1 MPILFFTF
9 ALILFIILVDRNLL
23 YTSHQTP
30 KLFALHNNKVILLSL
45 NFRPDEVAR
54 DDMGIFGYSSSSID
68 VISGNHSHSNTSF
81 FAIKYSLGYRLFEW
95 IFDTSYTQYN

>member
-1 MPILFFTF
+1 
-9 ALILFIILVDRNLL
+9 
-23 YTSHQTP
+23 
-30 KLFALHNNKVILLSL
+30 
-45 NFRPDEVAR
+45 
-54 DDMGIFGYSSSSID
+54 MGIFGYSSSSID